1 MQLLPGKSIFSPPK
15 PKAVTPPPAA
25 QPVERDDPAV
35 TDAREK
41 LRQSELKRRG
51 RAATILTGQL
61 DDELL
66 LGRPA
71 AGGGGGN
78 LG

>member
-1 MQLLPGKSIFSPPK
+1 
-15 PKAVTPPPAA
+15 VA
-25 QPVERDDPAV
+25 QTTVERDDPAV
-35 TDAREK
+35 TEAREK

-71 AGGGGGN
+71 AGGGSSGN